1 MVNGSDS
8 TLDYCQR
15 WITPILQEATQH
27 HPVLVLTG
35 ARQVGKSTLLRHA
48 SPFKDWRYLTLDNY
62 DVLQQSQR
70 DPDAL
75 WAGATHIVLDEA
87 QKSPNLLSA
96 IKRAIDQDQRR
107 QLRFVVSGSAN
118 LLLMKTVSESLAGR
132 AVYFTL
138 HPMSVGEALNVA
150 APIVLNRLLSGQLPD
165 EAIVAV
171 PEGVPHSKQAVL
183 MWLLRGFMPPVLS
196 LTSPTA
202 WVQWWEGYIATYL
215 ERDLRQFAQIDALID
230 FRRVMQLASLR
241 TCQLLNQTE
250 LARDARISQATV
262 HRYLNLLETTHLA
275 QRLPVY
281 TASHS
286 TRLMKTPKWAWSDV
300 ALAVFLSGYYDLDAL
315 SKAREL
321 AAFFETMIYHHL
333 NVLAQLLTPRPNLFY
348 WRTQR
353 GDEVD
358 FVLEYGRHILAF
370 EVKLSDSVN
379 YADAAHLNTFLADH
393 PHTQAAVLLYTGSRI
408 QRLGEKVIAL
418 PWWMLT
424 I

>member
-1 MVNGSDS
+1 MNGFNSVF
-8 TLDYCQR
+8 DYHQR
-15 WITPILQEATQH
+15 WLTPILQEATQF

-35 ARQVGKSTLLRHA
+35 ARQVGKSTLLRYA
-48 SPFKDWRYLTLDNY
+48 EPFKHWRYLTLDNY

-75 WAGATHIVLDEA
+75 WAGATHIVIDEA
-87 QKSPNLLSA
+87 QKSPALLSA
-96 IKRAIDQDQRR
+96 IKRAIDQDQRQR
-107 QLRFVVSGSAN
+107 LRFVVSGSAN

-132 AVYFTL
+132 AIYFTL
-138 HPMSVGEALNVA
+138 HPMSVGE
-150 APIVLNRLLSGQLPD
+150 VLNMPPPTLLSQLLSGSLPA
-165 EAIVAV
+165 EATMTA
-171 PEGVPHSKQAVL
+171 PDGVPRDKQSL
-183 MWLLRGFMPPVLS
+183 LTYLLRGFMPPLLS
-196 LTSPTA
+196 LTSPNA

-275 QRLPVY
+275 QRLRVY
-281 TASHS
+281 IASHS
-286 TRLMKTPKWAWSDV
+286 TRQMKTPKWAWMDA
-300 ALAVFLSGYYDLDAL
+300 ALAIFLAGYYDLDAL

-321 AAFFETMIYHHL
+321 GAFFETLIYHHL
-333 NVLAQLLTPRPNLFY
+333 SVLAQLLTPRPNLFY

-358 FVLEYGRHILAF
+358 FVLEHGRHTLAF
-370 EVKLSDSVN
+370 EVKLSDRVN
-379 YADAAHLNTFLADH
+379 YADTAHLNTFLVDH
-393 PHTQAAVLLYTGSRI
+393 PKTQAAVLLYTGDQI

-418 PWWMLT
+418 PWWLLAA
-424 I
+424 